1 MNLAVLNIL
10 PLPFVD
16 GGKIVFVL
24 IEMAR
29 RGKRIAP
36 QKENLVHLAGLVAL
50 VIMVVA
56 LSYFDIA
63 RIVRG
68 EDLLR

>member
-1 MNLAVLNIL
+1 
-10 PLPFVD
+10 VD

-24 IEMAR
+24 LEMAR

-36 QKENLVHLAGLVAL
+36 QKEAIVHLVGLVAL
-50 VIMVVA
+50 LMMVVA
-56 LSYFDIA
+56 LSYFDIL
-63 RIVRG
+63 RIIRG